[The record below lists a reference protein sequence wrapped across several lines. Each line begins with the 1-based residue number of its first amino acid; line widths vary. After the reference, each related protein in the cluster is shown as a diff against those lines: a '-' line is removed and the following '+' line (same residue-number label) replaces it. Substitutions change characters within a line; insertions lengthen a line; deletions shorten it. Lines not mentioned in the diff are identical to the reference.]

1 MISCRKIELMCTQ
14 IYYFAFVCRSL
25 SSSELDSLKDDFV
38 LETLG
43 SKELEFLKQKYGSS
57 TPENQIRYQRSV
69 SGTDVKEGPDEILP
83 SIHMGSVADR
93 KQNIMSKVH
102 KEQGLTTKF
111 PDPPPSFL
119 FPRCINPTK
128 TTFSTSQTVRTY
140 SRETTTS
147 VRQIPK
153 SISIDTS
160 LISSNNASPLSSCSS
175 APHSPLSLKSSPCN
189 FKQVLTPIP
198 VTHVVPTLSA
208 SVETVTPK
216 TARKLFFEDGSSDPT
231 SHRPWPT
238 RSRSHDSVSKK
249 EKESIVNDII
259 IIEKDDNNTE
269 DASNL
274 DEYVTLKTTSDSN
287 IPSTDEDTL
296 SSLKESKS
304 DKKKRKATKRSI
316 SLDSSSVKSTLAKAG
331 VSVMSPAAPSV
342 LSPSEIFAAVKRK
355 LKPNVKRSS
364 SLTEK
369 EVHSVIQVNGS
380 KTSGTQSP
388 STTGNTQDTR
398 NTFEPP
404 LSGLPPKS
412 ILIPPPTP
420 PISSMQ
426 RKVLPVVCIVIFYYD
441 KFYVNSTQLTLTFS
455 SLIK

>member
-1 MISCRKIELMCTQ
+1 MFS
-14 IYYFAFVCRSL
+14 FCRSL

-43 SKELEFLKQKYGSS
+43 SKELEFLKQKYGSN
-57 TPENQIRYQRSV
+57 TPENQIKYQRSV

-119 FPRCINPTK
+119 LPRCINPTK

-140 SRETTTS
+140 SKETTTTS

-160 LISSNNASPLSSCSS
+160 LISSNNTSPLSSCSS
-175 APHSPLSLKSSPCN
+175 ASHSPLSVKSSPCN

-208 SVETVTPK
+208 SVETVTPR

-249 EKESIVNDII
+249 EKEAIVNDII
-259 IIEKDDNNTE
+259 ILETDDNDTI
-269 DASNL
+269 DDSNL
-274 DEYVTLKTTSDSN
+274 DEYVSLKTTSDSN
-287 IPSTDEDTL
+287 IPSPDEDTL

-380 KTSGTQSP
+380 KTSGTTSP
-388 STTGNTQDTR
+388 STTGNTQESR

-426 RKVLPVVCIVIFYYD
+426 RKVLPVVCIVCFYYE
-441 KFYVNSTQLTLTFS
+441 KLSVNFTQLKLTFS